1 MGGQGSAAA
10 GGAQKGAALHEFFK
24 QSVGRAKVAA
34 RGGRPITVRAKRA
47 ENVGGKSMAEGER
60 MTEAGLGRALVWGAI
75 GQKDSQ
81 NWVPHSG

>member
-1 MGGQGSAAA
+1 MGGQDSAAA
-10 GGAQKGAALHEFFK
+10 GGAQKAALHELFAK
-24 QSVGRAKVAA
+24 KCWQGQGGCKGRWPRSGAGKT
-34 RGGRPITVRAKRA
+34 GRKR
-47 ENVGGKSMAEGER
+47 GGKSMAEGER